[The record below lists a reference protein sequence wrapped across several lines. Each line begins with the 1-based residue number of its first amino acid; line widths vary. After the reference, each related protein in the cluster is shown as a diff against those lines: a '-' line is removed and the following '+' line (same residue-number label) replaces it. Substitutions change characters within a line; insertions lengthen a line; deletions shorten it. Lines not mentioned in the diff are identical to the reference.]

1 MTFARFAARLKAA
14 LSLHAFLAALAV
26 GVLGAEA
33 ARAQVTL
40 LNVSYDTPDAV
51 YEHPATPFVYG
62 FLGTVNLFHGRAH
75 DGRLLVGEAVLDA
88 PEHGAARNA
97 GAVAYARPHE
107 LEVGRYSPGA
117 PGIVALLERALVVGP
132 SARLELKRTDTG
144 EHIEAEILADD
155 YRRLGLRHG
164 ERLVVRPR
172 KLRVF
177 LDPPAE
183 AKT

>member
-1 MTFARFAARLKAA
+1 MPVIRRRDGQAMT
-14 LSLHAFLAALAV
+14 AFVLRRPSVLPGFNLALA
-26 GVLGAEA
+26 
-33 ARAQVTL
+33 
-40 LNVSYDTPDAV
+40 
-51 YEHPATPFVYG
+51 
-62 FLGTVNLFHGRAH
+62 HGRAH

-88 PEHGAARNA
+88 PEHGDARNA
-97 GAVAYARPHE
+97 SAVAYARPHE

-132 SARLELKRTDTG
+132 SARLELKRTDTD